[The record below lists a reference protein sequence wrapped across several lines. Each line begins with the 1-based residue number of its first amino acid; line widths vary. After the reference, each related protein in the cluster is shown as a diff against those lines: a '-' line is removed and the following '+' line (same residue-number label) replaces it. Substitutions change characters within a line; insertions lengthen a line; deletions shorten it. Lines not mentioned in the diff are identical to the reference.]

1 MKATLTR
8 AAFFFVVYDGMG
20 VDFGQI
26 GRQTPR
32 HRLNFAPNFSF
43 LGNKL

>member
-8 AAFFFVVYDGMG
+8 AAFFFVVYDGVG

-26 GRQTPR
+26 GRQTP
-32 HRLNFAPNFSF
+32 
-43 LGNKL
+43 